1 MVVFADTSFLFA
13 VYVNDAHTPV
23 ALNWLRETG
32 QRVCISE
39 LADFELCNAL
49 RFAQFAGRLA
59 SGDAARILAQYDSD
73 READRLRLEICNLA
87 DIVREAKRLS
97 GMYTAEKGHRA
108 FDILHVATA
117 ISQRAEQFLTFDANQ
132 KKLAEAEGV
141 RVPF

>member
-13 VYVNDAHTPV
+13 VYGNDAHTPV

-59 SGDAARILAQYDSD
+59 SGDAARFLAQYESD
-73 READRLRLEICNLA
+73 REAGRLRLEICNLA

-141 RVPF
+141 QVPL

>member
-1 MVVFADTSFLFA
+1 MVVFADTTFLFA
-13 VYVNDAHTPV
+13 VYGNDAHTPV

-32 QRVCISE
+32 QRVRLSE

-59 SGDAARILAQYDSD
+59 SGDAAGFLAQYESG
-73 READRLRLEICNLA
+73 RAAGRLRLEICNLA

-97 GMYTAEKGHRA
+97 GMYTAEKGHHA

-117 ISQRAEQFLTFDANQ
+117 LSRRAERFLTFDANQ
-132 KKLAEAEGV
+132 KKLADAEGIG
-141 RVPF
+141 VPF

>member
-13 VYVNDAHTPV
+13 VYGNDAHTPV

-49 RFAQFAGRLA
+49 RFAQFAGQMA
-59 SGDAARILAQYDSD
+59 SGDAARFLAQYESD
-73 READRLRLEICNLA
+73 RAAGRLRLEICNLA

-117 ISQRAEQFLTFDANQ
+117 ISRRAERFLTFDANQ
-132 KKLAEAEGV
+132 KKLAETEAIH
-141 RVPF
+141 VPF

>member
-1 MVVFADTSFLFA
+1 MVVFADTTFLFA
-13 VYVNDAHTPV
+13 VYGNDAHTPV

-32 QRVCISE
+32 QRVRLSE

-59 SGDAARILAQYDSD
+59 SGDAAGFLAQYESD
-73 READRLRLEICNLA
+73 RAAGRLRLEICNLA

-117 ISQRAEQFLTFDANQ
+117 ISRRAERFLTFDANQ
-132 KKLAEAEGV
+132 KKLAETEGIH
-141 RVPF
+141 VPF

>member
-13 VYVNDAHTPV
+13 VYGNDTHTPV
-23 ALNWLRETG
+23 ALSWLQETG
-32 QRVCISE
+32 QKVCISE

-49 RFAQFAGRLA
+49 RFAEFAGRLGP
-59 SGDAARILAQYDSD
+59 GDAARFLAQYESD
-73 READRLRLEICNLA
+73 RAAGRLRLEICNLA
-87 DIVREAKRLS
+87 DIVHEAKRLS

-117 ISQRAEQFLTFDANQ
+117 ISRRAELFLTFDANQ
-132 KKLAEAEGV
+132 KKLAEAEGL